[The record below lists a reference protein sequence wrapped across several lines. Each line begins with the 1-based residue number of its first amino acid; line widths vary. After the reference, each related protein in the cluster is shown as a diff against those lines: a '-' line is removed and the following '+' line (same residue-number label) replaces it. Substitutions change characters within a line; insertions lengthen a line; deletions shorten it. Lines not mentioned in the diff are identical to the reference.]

1 MQRTLLPLLVLLAM
15 AQALPVHQEATVT
28 LGESAEPEDPLSS
41 AALTQDQL
49 DEEAADAQ
57 SVEQQGTESSAATQ
71 EVETAT
77 SEINASSDESV
88 MKANA
93 NDEMRRLIQEAGAK
107 RHVLVMEATDAKNA
121 ADTEASQKYRTAR
134 IAIAAEEGRTKV
146 DAYRKRH
153 TAFVDA
159 VKDWLARKDLA
170 RKREFEA
177 YKAADMQLKVEIN
190 RAKTKRDADIQDA
203 KKAAEDEELQ
213 IQRNEERSLN
223 DIKRKVGEMKAQA
236 AQDKAA
242 ALSATI
248 APDTTVLLQA
258 DPDEGLSMEAF
269 EAQGDAEAAA
279 EEAEQTVAQNDA
291 AAEALEMVNRQ
302 KEAAASAKEESAFNS
317 ADETLETSRARADEQ
332 FAIATGDTDNK
343 LAEEVSSANAK
354 FLKTKEIAERTS
366 TDMKIKAT
374 SDKKATLVDAD
385 SQRVA
390 RMSKAS
396 EDAVAGFKLAEKD
409 SANAMAHAKGTLESE
424 LALSQATFEAAV
436 KKATDLKNHEVGN
449 AAKAARDLKTQAAKE
464 KQNMFEMNAMVS
476 SAGSNTPAVA
486 LSSSLVLLSLEERT
500 EPAPGDEVATSKSM
514 TAEELQDSHKGESE
528 LDRAEANKAIEEIER
543 NTEDIIAEKK
553 AGDAQK
559 AEQDA
564 MNEAADDLKKDKAN
578 VDALYESKLQ
588 QAQDALLSAEEA
600 AKREARLKI
609 EQIKIQSNK
618 DKVAATQ
625 AKDKAYNAATEAW
638 ELAKK
643 NVRASELD
651 GFKGIE
657 EQQANKLKEAEDERV
672 AAIAAAEADRS
683 EKKHQATQ
691 AKASA
696 FTAANTALAEAK
708 SAASSAKTTA
718 LTTLAGE
725 RAAAEAALEPAI
737 PV

>member
-269 EAQGDAEAAA
+269 EAQGDAEVAA

-302 KEAAASAKEESAFNS
+302 KEAAASAKEESAFNA

-514 TAEELQDSHKGESE
+514 TAEELQDSHKSESE

-564 MNEAADDLKKDKAN
+564 MNEAAHDPK
-578 VDALYESKLQ
+578 
-588 QAQDALLSAEEA
+588 
-600 AKREARLKI
+600 
-609 EQIKIQSNK
+609 K

>member
-1 MQRTLLPLLVLLAM
+1 LLVLLAM

-190 RAKTKRDADIQDA
+190 RAKTKRDADIQDT

-343 LAEEVSSANAK
+343 LAEEVSSTNAK

-696 FTAANTALAEAK
+696 FTAANTALAESK

-718 LTTLAGE
+718 LTTLAGD